1 MTDQAPASAPDYP
14 ASTLSWLTP
23 QQSARLARV
32 RRLKDLAARSVIMA
46 GGFGVIA
53 AILLIFFYLVWEV
66 APLFK
71 PSAMDDRGS
80 YSLPLAPAGDDG
92 RTLFMAL
99 EEQNEVGSRLTAA
112 GSLVFFEVP
121 TGKVVQT
128 VPLAHADVAAVTA
141 VATPVSGGETLAL
154 GFADGHAVIVHQTF
168 KVTYPD
174 NIKTVSAEVEYPFGE
189 TPAPLFAAT
198 ADGVAAAAISQ
209 LAVRTSEDGYTLAA
223 RAADGRVVVS
233 TVESTEDM
241 MTGDVTLAESERRE
255 FTVAGDVQAIQFN
268 NDGWFLFAVHSDGR
282 IQAYDLREANPPMQE
297 TRLADGARATASNM
311 LLGQISLL
319 VGDDQGRITQ
329 LFMVRDEQNNYRLTP
344 IRTLA
349 LSTGAGRAA
358 ITNIMPEQRR
368 KSFAVID
375 SAGTVGLVSATAER
389 LALSEKVAS
398 SAATIALSPR
408 GDRLL
413 VVEGNAL
420 HVHEVDNEHPD
431 VSWSALWGKVWYE
444 GYDEPKYIWQSSAAN
459 NDFEPKF
466 SLTPL
471 AFGTL
476 KAAIFA
482 MILAM
487 PLAICGAIFTAY
499 FMAPRLRT
507 LVKPTIELMAALPTV
522 ILGFLAGLW
531 LAPLFESA
539 LPAVFTMLIVT
550 PLFIVLAAVLW
561 QNMPER
567 IRLAVPDGWEPL
579 LLVPV
584 IALAVALPFMTSGW
598 METTFFGGDVRV
610 WITSTLDIPFDQRNA
625 LVVGF
630 AMGFAVIPTIYS
642 IAEDALFEVP
652 KHLTQGSLALGA
664 TPWQTMMRVVLPTAS
679 PGIFS
684 AVMIGFGRAVGET
697 MIVLMATG
705 NTPVMTMNIF
715 EGFRTLSANIAVE
728 MPESEVGSSHFRILF
743 LAALV
748 LFLFTFLV
756 NTTAEVIRHR
766 LRKKYGTL

>member
-1 MTDQAPASAPDYP
+1 MTDQAPT
-14 ASTLSWLTP
+14 STLSWLTP
-23 QQSARLARV
+23 EQSRRMART
-32 RRLKDLAARSVIMA
+32 RRAKDLAARGTIML

-53 AILLIFFYLVWEV
+53 AILLIFFYLLWEV

-71 PSAMDDRGS
+71 SSSLDDRS
-80 YSLPLAPAGDDG
+80 NYTLPLASANDDG
-92 RTLFMAL
+92 RSLALVL
-99 EEQNEVGSRLTAA
+99 EEQNEVGSRLTPD
-112 GSLVFFEVP
+112 GDLVFFEAENGRTVN
-121 TGKVVQT
+121 VVR
-128 VPLAHADVAAVTA
+128 VAHADAAAPTA
-141 VATPVSGGETLAL
+141 VAASTGAETLAL
-154 GFADGHAVIVHQTF
+154 GFADGQALIVHQTF
-168 KVTYPD
+168 LVTYPD
-174 NIKTVSAEVEYPFGE
+174 DVKTVKAAVEYPYGE
-189 TPAPLFAAT
+189 KPAVLFRSDAT
-198 ADGVAAAAISQ
+198 GKARAIVQ
-209 LAVRTSEDGYTLAA
+209 LAVRNDDDGYTFAG
-223 RAADGRVVVS
+223 RAADGTAVLS
-233 TVESTEDM
+233 TVEVTENM
-241 MTGDVTLAESERRE
+241 MTGEVEQTETRRE
-255 FTVAGDVQAIQFN
+255 FTIDGDVQALHFD
-268 NDGWFLFAVHSDGR
+268 NDGWFLFAVLADGKVR
-282 IQAYDLREANPPMQE
+282 AYDLREEVPVVQQQVALPGNVK
-297 TRLADGARATASNM
+297 ATASAM
-311 LLGQISLL
+311 LLGGISLL
-319 VGDDQGRITQ
+319 VGDDQGRIHQ
-329 LFMVRDEQNNYRLTP
+329 LFMVRDAENDYRLTP
-344 IRTLA
+344 IRA
-349 LSTGAGRAA
+349 LKLSDAA
-358 ITNIMPEQRR
+358 ITRIVPEQRR
-368 KSFAVID
+368 KSFAALD
-375 SAGTVGLVSATAER
+375 ANGTIGFISATAER
-389 LALSEKVAS
+389 LALEEK
-398 SAATIALSPR
+398 IAGGAQTDIAVSPR
-408 GDRLL
+408 GNRLL
-413 VVEGNAL
+413 VAEGNA
-420 HVHEVDNEHPD
+420 VRIHEVHNEHPD

-550 PLFIVLAAVLW
+550 PIFILAAAMIWSLA
-561 QNMPER
+561 PER
-567 IRLAVPDGWEPL
+567 LRLAIPAGWEPIL
-579 LLVPV
+579 LMPV
-584 IALAVALPFMTSGW
+584 ITLAVALPFMTSNW
-598 METTFFGGDVRV
+598 MEVTFFGGDVRV
-610 WITSTLDIPFDQRNA
+610 WLTNTMDIPFDQRNA

-728 MPESEVGSSHFRILF
+728 MPESELGSTHFRVLF

-748 LFLFTFLV
+748 LFIFTFLV
-756 NTTAEVIRHR
+756 NTTAEIIRHR
-766 LRKKYGTL
+766 LRKQYGTL

>member
-1 MTDQAPASAPDYP
+1 MTEQASAPP
-14 ASTLSWLTP
+14 SSTLSLLTVE
-23 QQSARLARV
+23 QSQRLARI
-32 RRLKDLAARSVIMA
+32 RRAKDLLARGTIML

-53 AILLIFFYLVWEV
+53 AILLIFFYLLWEV
-66 APLFK
+66 MPLFR
-71 PSAMDDRGS
+71 PSSMEPAGT
-80 YSLPLAPAGDDG
+80 YSLPATASDDG
-92 RTLFMAL
+92 RTLLLAV
-99 EEQNEVGSRLTAA
+99 EEQNEVGFRFTPA
-112 GSLVFFEVP
+112 GELVFFEVP
-121 TGKVVQT
+121 TGKVVRAQRI
-128 VPLAHADVAAVTA
+128 AHADVAAPTA
-141 VATPVSGGETLAL
+141 LAAATPGGETLAV
-154 GFADGHAVIVHQTF
+154 GYADGSALIVHETYR
-168 KVTYPD
+168 VTWPD
-174 NIKTVSAEVEYPFGE
+174 DVKTVEAEIEYPYGE
-189 TPAPLFAAT
+189 TPTVLFPADAAGT
-198 ADGVAAAAISQ
+198 ARAVAQ
-209 LAVRTSEDGYTLAA
+209 LAVRTGDDGYTLAA
-223 RAADGRVVVS
+223 RAADGAVVVS
-233 TVESTEDM
+233 TVESQEDM
-241 MTGDVTLAESERRE
+241 MTGEISLTESERRE
-255 FTVAGDVQAIQFN
+255 FSVPGPVQALHFN
-268 NDGWFLFAVHSDGR
+268 NDGWFLFAVLADGR
-282 IQAYDLREANPPMQE
+282 VQAWDLRETAPPMQE
-297 TRLADGARATASNM
+297 VRLDGDAKFTASAM
-311 LLGQISLL
+311 LLGNVSLL
-319 VGDDQGRITQ
+319 VGDDGGRITQ
-329 LFMVRDEQNNYRLTP
+329 LFMVRDAQNRYRLTAV
-344 IRTLA
+344 RTLK
-349 LSTGAGRAA
+349 LSDAPVVQ
-358 ITNIMPEQRR
+358 IVPEQRR
-368 KSFAVID
+368 KSFAAID
-375 SAGTVGLVSATAER
+375 ADGTAGFISTTAER
-389 LALSEKVAS
+389 LALAEKVAAGGS
-398 SAATIALSPR
+398 TSLSMAVSPR

-413 VVEGNAL
+413 VIDGRDL
-420 HVHEVDNEHPD
+420 HVKTVHNEHPD
-431 VSWSALWGKVWYE
+431 VSWSALWSKVWYE

-471 AFGTL
+471 AYGTL

-507 LVKPTIELMAALPTV
+507 MVKPTIELMAALPTV

-550 PLFIVLAAVLW
+550 PLFIVLAAILW
-561 QNMPER
+561 QQMPER
-567 IRLAVPDGWEPL
+567 VRLAVPDGWEPI

-598 METTFFGGDVRV
+598 METAFFGGDVRV
-610 WITSTLDIPFDQRNA
+610 WLTQTLDIPFDQRNA

-728 MPESEVGSSHFRILF
+728 MPESEVGSTHFRILF

-756 NTTAEVIRHR
+756 NTTAEIVRQR
-766 LRKKYGTL
+766 LRRKYGTL

>member
-1 MTDQAPASAPDYP
+1 MTDQAPTSSGPAP
-14 ASTLSWLTP
+14 TLSLLTSD
-23 QQSARLARV
+23 QSARLARI
-32 RRLKDLAARSVIMA
+32 RRAKDLLARGIIML

-53 AILLIFFYLVWEV
+53 AILLIFFYLLWEV
-66 APLFK
+66 MPLFQ
-71 PSAMDDRGS
+71 SSSMEEQGR
-80 YSLPLAPAGDDG
+80 YSLPLATEADDG
-92 RTLFMAL
+92 RTLALVL
-99 EEQNEVGSRLTAA
+99 EEQNEVGARLTAA
-112 GSLVFFEVP
+112 GELVFFEVAS
-121 TGKVVQT
+121 GRT
-128 VPLAHADVAAVTA
+128 VGSARLTHA
-141 VATPVSGGETLAL
+141 ATPTALAVPAPGGETFAL
-154 GFADGHAVIVHQTF
+154 GFADGRVLLAHQTF
-168 KVTYPD
+168 RVTYPD
-174 NIKTVSAEVEYPFGE
+174 NVKTVDAAVEYPYGE
-189 TPAPLFAAT
+189 EAAVMFAPDAT
-198 ADGVAAAAISQ
+198 GARGVAQ
-209 LAVRTSEDGYTLAA
+209 LAVRTGDDGYTLAA
-223 RAADGRVVVS
+223 RAADGAAVLH
-233 TVESTEDM
+233 TVDIAENM
-241 MTGDVTLAESERRE
+241 MTGEVEQTVSRRE
-255 FTVAGDVQAIQFN
+255 FRIDGDIQGLYFN
-268 NDGWFLFAVHSDGR
+268 NDGWFLFAVLADGNVR
-282 IQAYDLREANPPMQE
+282 AYDLRGEDAPTWQQVALPTDE
-297 TRLADGARATASNM
+297 GVPAKATASAM
-311 LLGQISLL
+311 LLGNISLL
-319 VGDDQGRITQ
+319 VGDDRGRIHQ
-329 LFMVRDEQNNYRLTP
+329 LFMVRDAQNNYVLTP
-344 IRTLA
+344 VRSLR
-349 LSTGAGRAA
+349 LSSAPIST
-358 ITNIMPEQRR
+358 IVPEQRR
-368 KSFAVID
+368 KSFAAID
-375 SAGTVGLVSATAER
+375 AAGTIGFISTSAER
-389 LALSEKVAS
+389 LALEQTVAGG
-398 SAATIALSPR
+398 AAGIAVSPR

-413 VVEGNAL
+413 VVENGRVR
-420 HVHEVDNEHPD
+420 VHAVHNEHPD

-444 GYDEPKYIWQSSAAN
+444 GYDEPKYIWQSSASN

-507 LVKPTIELMAALPTV
+507 LVKPTIEMMAALPTV

-550 PLFIVLAAVLW
+550 PLFIVAAAMLWSLA
-561 QNMPER
+561 PER
-567 IRLAVPDGWEPL
+567 LRLAVAPGWEPL
-579 LLVPV
+579 LLAPV
-584 IALAVALPFMTSGW
+584 IALAVALPFMSSGW
-598 METTFFGGDVRV
+598 MEATFFGGDVRV
-610 WITSTLDIPFDQRNA
+610 WLTSTLDIPFDQRNA

-728 MPESEVGSSHFRILF
+728 MPESEVGSTHFRILF

-756 NTTAEVIRHR
+756 NTTAEIIRHR
-766 LRKKYGTL
+766 LRKQYGTL

>member
-1 MTDQAPASAPDYP
+1 MTDQAATSPGPAP
-14 ASTLSWLTP
+14 TLSLLTSE
-23 QQSARLARV
+23 QSARLARI
-32 RRLKDLAARSVIMA
+32 RRAKDLLARGTIML

-53 AILLIFFYLVWEV
+53 AILLIFFYLLWEV

-71 PSAMDDRGS
+71 PSSLDDRGQ
-80 YSLPLAPAGDDG
+80 YSLPLAAAGDDG
-92 RTLFMAL
+92 RTLLLAL

-112 GSLVFFEVP
+112 GELVFFDATTGAVVNSVP
-121 TGKVVQT
+121 VV
-128 VPLAHADVAAVTA
+128 HADRTALTA
-141 VATPVSGGETLAL
+141 VATPSPGGETLAL
-154 GFADGHAVIVHQTF
+154 GFADGHVVIAHQSF
-168 KVTYPD
+168 HVSYPD
-174 NIKTVSAEVEYPFGE
+174 NVKTVEAAVDYPYGE
-189 TPAPLFAAT
+189 EPVALFAA
-198 ADGVAAAAISQ
+198 DAAAKARPITQ
-209 LAVRTSEDGYTLAA
+209 LALHAGDDGYRLAA
-223 RAADGRVVVS
+223 RAADGTVVIRG
-233 TVESTEDM
+233 VETTENM
-241 MTGDVTLAESERRE
+241 MTGETTLAETERKE
-255 FTVAGDVQAIQFN
+255 FVVDGDVQALHFN
-268 NDGWFLFAVHSDGR
+268 NDGWFLFAVLADGR
-282 IQAYDLREANPPMQE
+282 VRAYDVREAAPVMQQVS
-297 TRLADGARATASNM
+297 LADGAKATASAM

-329 LFMVRDEQNNYRLTP
+329 LFMVRDAQNNYALTP
-344 IRTLA
+344 IRSMR
-349 LSTGAGRAA
+349 LSDAP
-358 ITNIMPEQRR
+358 IVQIVPEQRR
-368 KSFAVID
+368 KSFAVAD
-375 SAGTVGLVSATAER
+375 AAGTVGFISATAER
-389 LALSEKVAS
+389 LALAEKIATG
-398 SAATIALSPR
+398 SAGIAVSPR
-408 GDRLL
+408 GDRLF
-413 VVEGNAL
+413 VVEGNEL
-420 HVHEVDNEHPD
+420 RVHDVHNEHPD

-471 AFGTL
+471 AFGTI

-507 LVKPTIELMAALPTV
+507 VVKPTIEMMAALPTV

-550 PLFIVLAAVLW
+550 PLFVVAAALLW
-561 QNMPER
+561 QYMPER
-567 IRLAVPDGWEPL
+567 VRLALPGGWEPL

-610 WITSTLDIPFDQRNA
+610 WLTSTLDIPFDQRNA

-652 KHLTQGSLALGA
+652 RHLTQGSLALGA

-728 MPESEVGSSHFRILF
+728 MPESEVGSTHFRVLF

-756 NTTAEVIRHR
+756 NTTAEIIRHR